1 MRLKIEPSKLKD
13 MLTTGLI
20 GGQLSNITAII
31 TPNGLS
37 FQDIS
42 LGTLGVYAI
51 YAKDYFPQGGFE
63 NQNESVTVTKFLLD
77 VLNKGFKNDEQIE
90 LYTDNNRLY
99 VNGAR
104 DKYEDIIPE
113 ITAAEFP
120 VKMKSEQYGIIPAKT
135 DLTQAL
141 IAKFAVDELNFMDAE
156 SYQFISDGK
165 KLDVRIEQTDTSS
178 YTKTLKPLMVA
189 NMPAMTAVFS
199 GELFN
204 AVLKPL
210 TGEVWLI
217 VTPDAMTISKK
228 EKTFSITMLVAGK
241 DMV

>member
-1 MRLKIEPSKLKD
+1 MKIKIEPSKLKD

-20 GGQLSNITAII
+20 GGQLSNVTAII

-51 YAKDYFPQGGFE
+51 YTKDYFPQGGFE

-120 VKMKSEQYGIIPAKT
+120 V
-135 DLTQAL
+135 
-141 IAKFAVDELNFMDAE
+141 
-156 SYQFISDGK
+156 
-165 KLDVRIEQTDTSS
+165 
-178 YTKTLKPLMVA
+178 
-189 NMPAMTAVFS
+189 
-199 GELFN
+199 
-204 AVLKPL
+204 
-210 TGEVWLI
+210 
-217 VTPDAMTISKK
+217 
-228 EKTFSITMLVAGK
+228 
-241 DMV
+241 